1 MEESE
6 FEKLKSQILTR
17 HKMRELFDVSN
28 VTLYNW
34 VKDGVIRQ
42 HNLGRS
48 VFFLRDEVIED
59 LKNNGR
65 NLRKEHREMKK

>member
-6 FEKLKSQILTR
+6 FEKLKSQILTKA
-17 HKMRELFDVSN
+17 KMRELFGVSN

-59 LKNNGR
+59 LKSNGN
-65 NLRKEHREMKK
+65 NLRKSHRRLA